1 MDTNRLRLLSGYHI
15 GVDVVDRLAYAERHQ
30 QMQREALEQAAD
42 EIDRLRARVADLE
55 RAALQ
60 DTAENH

>member
-42 EIDRLRARVADLE
+42 EIDRLRARVGELE
-55 RAALQ
+55 RKAAP
-60 DTAENH
+60 DSP